1 MRDSINYNLKY
12 FIMRMSGTKPLKN
25 TMRKSPIKQEMA
37 NNPTELRT
45 NPNVT
50 STKNNRAGI
59 AIRGKKTSSYVAI
72 NKEAEV
78 KNNKPKSAE
87 AVAKGAANKK
97 AMDKYIKIN
106 KSKRALDTVKK

>member
-12 FIMRMSGTKPLKN
+12 FIMRISGTKPLKN

-37 NNPTELRT
+37 NNPNELKT

-50 STKNNRAGI
+50 SAKNNRAGI

-72 NKEAEV
+72 NKKKEL
-78 KNNKPKSAE
+78 KNNKPASAE
-87 AVAKGAANKK
+87 TTAKRAADKK
-97 AMDKYIKIN
+97 TMDTYIKVH
-106 KSKRALDTVKK
+106 KSKQALKAAKK